1 MRHQSNAKPKASKDN
16 RFSFKFSKECLTAW
30 GGKSKKAE
38 RNHQDDF
45 KVDVAVIYDKHHS
58 YHAKHIEAGIVQF
71 ELYGKFRY
79 KRIIVISKSGN
90 VYEHFHND
98 I

>member
-1 MRHQSNAKPKASKDN
+1 MQHGVEKV
-16 RFSFKFSKECLTAW
+16 
-30 GGKSKKAE
+30 KKAE

-58 YHAKHIEAGIVQF
+58 YHAKHIEAGIAQF
-71 ELYGKFRY
+71 ELYGIFRY